1 MTKRLLIPSW
11 AWRTGS
17 LALSMEAARG
27 TLSQGEVLHPLLL
40 GAEAFPDRPG
50 GLNRYTH
57 DLFAALKEFGDAPR
71 LVVVGPATAPAD
83 PGGVVSDGPLPFRLW
98 RVRRRARELAG
109 SHQFVDAHFALYA
122 APPLLTGAIRGSP
135 FMVHFHGPWAE
146 ESVAAGE
153 RSTAAIWLKGRLERV
168 VYRRAKVV
176 VVLSGAF
183 KRLLVEQ
190 YAVAPWSVVVIP
202 PSVNTE
208 HFAPGDR
215 ARARAALGLPA
226 DDPLMVAVRRLV
238 PRVGLDVLLHACAR
252 VPRALLVLV
261 GEGPDRPRLA
271 ALAGKLGILDRV
283 RFAGKVSDHELP
295 EWYRAADI
303 CVLPS
308 LQLEGFGLAALEAM
322 SCGTPVVASDAGG
335 LPEALR
341 GVDHQVV
348 VPRGDPGALAARLT
362 AAISGAAPLP
372 SRERCRQHA
381 LGYTKEMLARRHHDL
396 YRRLVRPPRSRR
408 LRVVYVDHC
417 AKVSGAEL
425 ALARLIRA
433 VERIDAHVILGED
446 GPLVPLLHQLG
457 ISVEVLPLHE
467 TAREVR
473 REHVRLA
480 ALGLQAPVV
489 AGTYALRLAR
499 RLHALQPDLV
509 HTNSLKSGLYGTL
522 AARACRTPVV
532 WHLHDR
538 LSPDYLPDQAV
549 VALRRAVRTLPN
561 AVVANSK
568 ATLASIG
575 PINRRAA
582 AVVPNPV
589 TPPGS
594 AAELRRAVE
603 RIGIVGRL
611 APWKG
616 QDVFLE
622 GFSRAFADTPPMAVI
637 VGAALF
643 GEEGWEQRLHRHV
656 HRLGLGGRVEF
667 RGFRSDVLAEMRRL
681 DVIVH
686 ASVVAEPFGQVIVE
700 AMAAGVP
707 VVATSA
713 GGAAEL
719 VQHDVNGLL
728 YPPGD
733 ADALAEALRRLAGDL
748 ALRRRLARAGRERAG
763 AFRPENVAP
772 RLEEVY
778 AHLLGRPDLRIEM
791 DR

>member
-1 MTKRLLIPSW
+1 MEDRRRSNPLSERELL
-11 AWRTGS
+11 R
-17 LALSMEAARG
+17 
-27 TLSQGEVLHPLLL
+27 PLLL
-40 GAEAFPDRPG
+40 GAEALPDRPG
-50 GLNRYTH
+50 GLNRYIH

-83 PGGVVSDGPLPFRLW
+83 PGGVVPDGPLPLRLW
-98 RVRRRARELAG
+98 HVRRRARELAG
-109 SHQFVDAHFALYA
+109 CCELVDAHFALYA
-122 APPLLTGAIRGSP
+122 APPLLSGALRGTP

-168 VYRRAKVV
+168 VYRRAKSV

-183 KRLLVEQ
+183 RRLLVER
-190 YAVAPWSVVVIP
+190 YALAPWSVEVIP
-202 PSVNTE
+202 PAVDTE
-208 HFAPGDR
+208 RFAPGDR

-226 DDPLMVAVRRLV
+226 DGPLAVAVRRLV
-238 PRVGLDVLLHACAR
+238 PRMGLDVLLDAWAR

-261 GEGPDRPRLA
+261 GEGPDHPRLA
-271 ALAGKLGILDRV
+271 ALARDLGILDRV
-283 RFAGKVSDHELP
+283 RFAGKASEHELP
-295 EWYRAADI
+295 EWYRAADV

-308 LQLEGFGLAALEAM
+308 LQLEGFGLSALEAM
-322 SCGTPVVASDAGG
+322 SCGTPVVVSDAGG

-341 GVDHQVV
+341 GLDHQLV
-348 VPRGDPGALAARLT
+348 VPRGDSAALAARLT
-362 AAISGAAPLP
+362 AAISGASPLP

-381 LGYTKEMLARRHHDL
+381 LGYTKEMLALRHHDL
-396 YRRLVRPPRSRR
+396 YGQLVRPPPSRR
-408 LRVVYVDHC
+408 PRVVYVDHC

-433 VERIDAHVILGED
+433 VERVDPHVILGED

-457 ISVEVLPLHE
+457 VSVEVLPLPE
-467 TAREVR
+467 VAREMR
-473 REHVRLA
+473 RERARLA
-480 ALGLQAPVV
+480 SLGLQVPLV

-509 HTNSLKSGLYGTL
+509 HTNSLKSGIYGTL
-522 AARACRTPVV
+522 AARACRAPVV

-568 ATLASIG
+568 ATLASVG
-575 PINRRAA
+575 PINRRA

-589 TPPGS
+589 TPAAS
-594 AAELRRAVE
+594 AAELRCVVE

-622 GFSRAFADTPPMAVI
+622 GFSRAFAETPTMAVI

-643 GEEGWEQRLHRHV
+643 GEEEWEERLRHHV
-656 HRLGLGGRVEF
+656 DLLGLGGRVEF

-681 DVIVH
+681 DVVVH

-719 VQHDVNGLL
+719 VKHDVNGLL

-733 ADALAEALRRLAGDL
+733 AGALAEALRRLAGDL

-763 AFRPENVAP
+763 DFRPENVAP

-791 DR
+791 EG